1 MKIGLLFL
9 MIFLSL
15 GCSSKNEK
23 TFIKV
28 FQENKVASKKLQKT
42 EKIQLYDPRQGTTK
56 VLFTSTYISK
66 KQISKKIKNDEKF
79 IIGLYVDDNETEDVH
94 LESFSLQLNGKA
106 PKNIKTL
113 NENHKLLNNIPFV
126 FPWTQFYLVHFPHT
140 PQKSMK
146 FTIQHS
152 FYGKGEVD
160 FAKVAKFVLHKK
172 AY

>member
-23 TFIKV
+23 TFMKV
-28 FQENKVASKKLQKT
+28 YTESKVISKKLQKT
-42 EKIQLYDPRQGTTK
+42 EKIQLYDPQQGTTK
-56 VLFTSTYISK
+56 VLLTSTYISK
-66 KQISKKIKNDEKF
+66 KQISKKIKTDEKF
-79 IIGLYVDDNETEDVH
+79 IIGLYIDDNETEDVH
-94 LESFSLQLNGKA
+94 LESFSLRLNGKA
-106 PKNIKTL
+106 PKSIKTL
-113 NENHKLLNNIPFV
+113 KENNTLLKNIPFV
-126 FPWTQFYLVHFPHT
+126 FPWTQFYIVHFPHT

-146 FTIQHS
+146 FTIYHG
-152 FYGKGEVD
+152 FYGKGEAD